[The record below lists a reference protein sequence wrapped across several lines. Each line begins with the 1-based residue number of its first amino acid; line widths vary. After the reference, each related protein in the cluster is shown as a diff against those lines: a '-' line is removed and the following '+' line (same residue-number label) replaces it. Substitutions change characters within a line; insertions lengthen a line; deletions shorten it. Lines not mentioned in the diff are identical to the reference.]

1 MLYLRLIILSVR
13 HDVPIDNKTFF
24 LVIDFVNLKIKP
36 TQSFR
41 CAHKNRMYVHIF
53 IMVTAHTCIN
63 ICVCIVFLKNHQLAI
78 IEWKTNTHR
87 KKNRLTTGDRRQAED
102 VVEIIQSKH
111 ATQCQHVLNRR
122 QKILNYVFFYESE
135 LIPEVLDNRNG

>member
-1 MLYLRLIILSVR
+1 VRGDVTIDSKTLFLI
-13 HDVPIDNKTFF
+13 T
-24 LVIDFVNLKIKP
+24 DFVNLKIKL

-41 CAHKNRMYVHIF
+41 YAHKNRMYVCVF
-53 IMVTAHTCIN
+53 IMVTAHTCMS
-63 ICVCIVFLKNHQLAI
+63 ICVCTVFLKKI
-78 IEWKTNTHR
+78 INLSLLDGKRTHR

-122 QKILNYVFFYESE
+122 KKILNYVFFYESE